1 MKFFTSDNRIYL
13 KVEANR
19 VIGMIWVGRRWL
31 FIRDE
36 AGGIK
41 EIEPICVLD
50 FYVYQT
56 V

>member
-1 MKFFTSDNRIYL
+1 MIRI
-13 KVEANR
+13 
-19 VIGMIWVGRRWL
+19 GRRRL

-41 EIEPICVLD
+41 EIEPLCVLD

-56 V
+56 MQRSGFGKQLFEFMLDD